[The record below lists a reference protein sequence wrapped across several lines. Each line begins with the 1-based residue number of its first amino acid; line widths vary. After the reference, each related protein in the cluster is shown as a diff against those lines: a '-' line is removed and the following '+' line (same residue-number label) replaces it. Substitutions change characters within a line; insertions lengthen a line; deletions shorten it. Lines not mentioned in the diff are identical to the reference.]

1 MLVLSRK
8 TDEQIVIRLG
18 DQDVV
23 VLVLDVEGGRVRLGI
38 IAPPDVPVHREEVVR
53 RIEACDGNLAR
64 VGC

>member
-23 VLVLDVEGGRVRLGI
+23 VRIVAIKGDRVRLGV
-38 IAPPDVPVHREEVVR
+38 IAPADVPVHREAVLHR
-53 RIEACDGNLAR
+53 MKACSGNRAH
-64 VGC
+64 VG